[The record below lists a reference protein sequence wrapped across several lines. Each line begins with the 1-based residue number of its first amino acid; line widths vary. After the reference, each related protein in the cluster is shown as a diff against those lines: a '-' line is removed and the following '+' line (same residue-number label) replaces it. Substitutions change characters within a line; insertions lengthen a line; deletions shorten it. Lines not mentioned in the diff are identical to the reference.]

1 MHPAQQV
8 ASRGRLA
15 GRVYDGLPR
24 ALQTAAV
31 SLKGWAIRRERY
43 GGSFAAL
50 LADYASRTLASDD
63 EVLAARRAKL
73 RCILVHARAHI
84 PYWSQRLRTFDIDPE
99 RVQGPEDLRSLP
111 ILTKDEVLRL
121 GAGLHWPEAP
131 RGATR
136 LAHTSGTTGA
146 GLIFPVTLEAERDQ
160 WAVWWR
166 FRQRQGL
173 SLETWHGMLTGSTI
187 VPGNRSD
194 PRPWR
199 VNYPGRQVFF
209 SQHHLGPGT
218 AAEIALEI
226 GRRSLSWLHGYPS
239 AVSALATMA
248 MEAGA
253 RLPRPRV
260 ISLGAESVQPA
271 QIRAIRD
278 GFGVDPVSHYGLAE
292 MVANASGCPA
302 GRFHIDEDFAA
313 VELLPEGDG
322 AVRLVGTSLS
332 NLAMPLI
339 RYDTGDLARLYPARC
354 GCGLPG
360 RALESIDGRREDLIE
375 LSDGSR
381 VGRADHLF
389 KDAVRVAEAQIRQ
402 SEAGRCT
409 IAVVP
414 REGFGAAD
422 EAEILGECRRRFGD
436 RLSVRIERVA
446 SIPRTASGKLRLVV
460 RTEDAPADPAATS
473 VTA

>member
-8 ASRGRLA
+8 ASAGSLA
-15 GRVYDGLPR
+15 GRVYDRLPR
-24 ALQTAAV
+24 PLQTAAV

-43 GGSFAAL
+43 GGSFPAL
-50 LADYASRTLASDD
+50 LADYESRAHASDD
-63 EVLAARRAKL
+63 EVLAVRRAKL
-73 RCILVHARAHI
+73 RRILAHALAHI
-84 PYWSQRLRTFDIDPE
+84 PHWSRTLRTFDIDPE
-99 RVQGPEDLRSLP
+99 RVEEPEDLRRLP

-121 GAGLHWPEAP
+121 GESLHWPGLP
-131 RGATR
+131 RAATR

-146 GLIFPVTLEAERDQ
+146 GLIFPVTVEAERDQ

-166 FRQRQGL
+166 FRRRQGL
-173 SLETWHGMLTGSTI
+173 SLDTWHGMLTGGTI
-187 VPGNRSD
+187 VPGNRTD

-199 VNYPGRQVFF
+199 VNHPGRQVFF
-209 SQHHLGPGT
+209 SQYHLGPET
-218 AAEIALEI
+218 AATIAREI

-248 MEAGA
+248 LDAGA

-302 GRFHIDEDFAA
+302 GRFHVDEDFAA
-313 VELLPEGDG
+313 VELVPEADG
-322 AVRLVGTSLS
+322 TVRLVGTSLT

-339 RYDTGDLARLYPARC
+339 RYDTGDLARLHPARC
-354 GCGLPG
+354 ECGLPG

-402 SEAGRCT
+402 SKPGRCT
-409 IAVVP
+409 IAIVP

-422 EAEILGECRRRFGD
+422 EDEILGECRRRFGD

-460 RTEDAPADPAATS
+460 RTETAPAEPAASS